1 MLKKVLIVGAILGST
16 AFAVTGAA
24 MLGVLLGT
32 RAVVVSADAV
42 RPAAPLSTAVNGQVI
57 TPEVRLAMRSAV
69 AAGE

>member
-1 MLKKVLIVGAILGST
+1 MLKKVLIVGAVLGS
-16 AFAVTGAA
+16 AALAVTGAA

-42 RPAAPLSTAVNGQVI
+42 RPAAPLSMAVNGQVI
-57 TPEVRLAMRSAV
+57 TPEVRLAMRNAV